1 MRTTRYPAI
10 EDLPQV
16 SRPHE
21 SVTTQPLL
29 IINNQFINN
38 HYVIY
43 EPCVSR
49 VHRLHNTY
57 VLFSHW
63 HLLMPYP
70 MVEPTYTHA
79 SHEPCEPEGK
89 VSQELTILNSNSFWH
104 KAFLIT
110 YSCQECY
117 TSSMRKAVS
126 GQKMSHGC
134 SRHSVPVPDYE
145 ISSWSIEISPLH
157 AHHCLSSGTM
167 SRLQSARG
175 KNASHSCPPH
185 A

>member
-1 MRTTRYPAI
+1 
-10 EDLPQV
+10 
-16 SRPHE
+16 
-21 SVTTQPLL
+21 
-29 IINNQFINN
+29 
-38 HYVIY
+38 
-43 EPCVSR
+43 
-49 VHRLHNTY
+49 
-57 VLFSHW
+57 
-63 HLLMPYP
+63 MPYP

-89 VSQELTILNSNSFWH
+89 VSQELTILNTNSFWH

-110 YSCQECY
+110 YMCQECY

-134 SRHSVPVPDYE
+134 SRHPVPVPDYE

-175 KNASHSCPPH
+175 KFDSQICPPH
-185 A
+185 AQGMCPRSLWSGGCRYWMSCLCCRPVIQIVPLLSREVRNARTLREHKAER